1 MLLEVAKPVTLVFC
15 ILSLYAVFSSAF
27 LALSIDLRQRIC
39 ESLLRLALAAVISM
53 MSGLIFRDATPEP
66 YADTIKITATPPMKL
81 YCWASSVMLVMFVL
95 SCYLET
101 HCVFYREVR
110 F

>member
-1 MLLEVAKPVTLVFC
+1 
-15 ILSLYAVFSSAF
+15 
-27 LALSIDLRQRIC
+27 
-39 ESLLRLALAAVISM
+39 M

-81 YCWASSVMLVMFVL
+81 FCWASSVMLVMFVL